1 MGFHDELPP
10 PGPLSTFPAPGLR
23 DIQRNVTTHDENG
36 VGVFLPADNGDH
48 QSVMVNGGALAN
60 ILYQTDGWP
69 VDMNGDKDVKW
80 AEATEVGIN
89 RRTFAPFFPSHHWL
103 SYPTHPSIRGL
114 IIYTARP
121 HVSQRLPRPHHRL
134 CP

>member
-1 MGFHDELPP
+1 MGSHDELPP

-80 AEATEVGIN
+80 AKATEVSIN
-89 RRTFAPFFPSHHWL
+89 RGT
-103 SYPTHPSIRGL
+103 
-114 IIYTARP
+114 
-121 HVSQRLPRPHHRL
+121 
-134 CP
+134 

>member
-1 MGFHDELPP
+1 MGSHDELPP

-80 AEATEVGIN
+80 AQATEVSISTEAL
-89 RRTFAPFFPSHHWL
+89 RHLFFPSHKLAFL
-103 SYPTHPSIRGL
+103 SHGSYL
-114 IIYTARP
+114 AC
-121 HVSQRLPRPHHRL
+121 VD
-134 CP
+134 